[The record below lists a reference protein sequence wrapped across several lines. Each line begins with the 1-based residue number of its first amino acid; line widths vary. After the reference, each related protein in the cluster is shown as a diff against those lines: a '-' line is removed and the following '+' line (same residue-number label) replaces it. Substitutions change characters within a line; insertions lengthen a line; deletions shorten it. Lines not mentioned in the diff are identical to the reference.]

1 MGMTGVYAC
10 LFEAV
15 CDVTTVPSHV
25 KTFSPWADFE
35 KEPQKK
41 FRSTQPATFIVF
53 AQTAELTPVNMNSL
67 KDEFTCCHSQKL
79 SKVGFLKPSFRR
91 PLRFVDTVVATVLAS
106 FPSQFVVVALV
117 TRMHAHVQIR
127 DIDESQA
134 SCSREGGI
142 DDEFLFESQLRSNE
156 MEVVGVSPPL
166 SKRPM

>member
-1 MGMTGVYAC
+1 M
-10 LFEAV
+10 
-15 CDVTTVPSHV
+15 
-25 KTFSPWADFE
+25 
-35 KEPQKK
+35 
-41 FRSTQPATFIVF
+41 
-53 AQTAELTPVNMNSL
+53 
-67 KDEFTCCHSQKL
+67 
-79 SKVGFLKPSFRR
+79 
-91 PLRFVDTVVATVLAS
+91 DTVVATVLAS